1 MTRARDI
8 ANLVDANG
16 DIVAGALDNVPAAD
30 LVNDTTPQLGGNLDL
45 NSNNIT
51 GDGSINIGV
60 SGNSI
65 FTSTGTFAGLQV
77 KSTQFTDIELQDTT
91 NSFSYIM
98 SNRGNEGFEILSR
111 DFSGG
116 SNVYET
122 PFKITEGRVTL
133 PQQPYFYATSTGSGD
148 GNTTSPFKFQ
158 NVIHNVG
165 NHFKTSGTG
174 AHERFVA
181 PIAGVYLFTSNPG
194 YKQTGANLQVRIAV
208 NGSNFTDMFR
218 LVGGNTSHSG
228 GSSAAL
234 IKLNA
239 NDYVD
244 MNPDGTTYHLNPSFS
259 YFSGILLG

>member
-8 ANLVDANG
+8 ADVGYKDELVD
-16 DIVAGALDNVPAAD
+16 
-30 LVNDTTPQLGGNLDL
+30 DTTPQLGGNLDGQTNTL
-45 NSNNIT
+45 GNVSL
-51 GDGSINIGV
+51 IGV
-60 SGNSI
+60 GSSTTSGRFGSGLTVRNSVPEVHLKRDDGNGEGGVLLDNA
-65 FTSTGTFAGLQV
+65 S
-77 KSTQFTDIELQDTT
+77 STQRMFVGTYNANQETHIGT
-91 NSFSYIM
+91 NGTQRIVVDAS
-98 SNRGNEGFEILSR
+98 
-111 DFSGG
+111 
-116 SNVYET
+116 
-122 PFKITEGRVTL
+122 GRVTL
-133 PQQPYFYATSTGSGD
+133 PQQPFFYARSTGSGD

-181 PIAGVYLFTSNPG
+181 PIAGVYLFTANPG
-194 YKQTGANLQVRIAV
+194 YKQTGINLQARIGV

-228 GSSAAL
+228 GSAAAL

-244 MNPDGTTYHLNPSFS
+244 MNPDGQTYHLNVNFS